1 MADRAANRTSVRVLG
16 AESRKLFAVEP
27 VEQFSLDE
35 LNLSDLEF
43 WGLPHEVREGAF
55 RTLRR
60 ERPIAYF
67 DLPEF
72 DIPGM
77 EPQEGGV
84 YVLTKYRDIVDA
96 SRQPEIFCS
105 GRGATSAFDMP
116 MEMREYFGSMIE
128 MDDPKHKRLRDIVSK
143 AFTVSQVRQ
152 MYEYVDRA
160 AREVI
165 NTIGPKGAADFV
177 TECSARLPLKVICD
191 MMGVPESQYDFVFNS
206 SNTILGLG
214 DPEYTPDPDNPMP
227 TLMNAAM
234 GLTQLATELA
244 ASRDSEPTDDL
255 MSALVHAEVDG
266 QRLAHYELGSF
277 FILLLVAGNET
288 TRNAISWGLKALNE
302 NPDQRKIWSEDFDGV
317 QRSAV
322 EEIIRYA
329 SPVMFMRRT
338 VTRDG
343 ATLSDH
349 EFKEGD
355 RLMLYYISGNRDEDV
370 FDDPY
375 AFKVRREPNN
385 HIAFGGPGPHFCLGA
400 NLARQEIKVMF
411 DELFRF
417 LPDIEMSSEPERLT
431 SNFINGIKH
440 MPVSFTPRAAA

>member
-1 MADRAANRTSVRVLG
+1 MD
-16 AESRKLFAVEP
+16 P
-27 VEQFSLDE
+27 VEKYSVDA
-35 LNLSDLEF
+35 LNLSDFDF
-43 WGLPHEVREGAF
+43 WALPHEVREGAF
-55 RTLRR
+55 KTLRR

-67 DLPEF
+67 DLPEVTV
-72 DIPGM
+72 PGT
-77 EPQEGGV
+77 EDQEGGY

-105 GRGATSAFDMP
+105 GKGISSAFDMP

-143 AFTVSQVRQ
+143 AFTLRQVRQ
-152 MYEYVDRA
+152 IEEYVDRA
-160 AREVI
+160 AREII
-165 NTIGPKGAADFV
+165 NTIGPRGEVDFV
-177 TECSARLPLKVICD
+177 TECSSRLPLKVICD

-214 DPEYTPDPDNPMP
+214 DPEYTEDMDNPLP
-227 TLMNAAM
+227 QLMTAAM

-244 ASRDSEPTDDL
+244 VDREKEPTEDL

-266 QRLAHYELGSF
+266 QKLAPHELGSF

-288 TRNAISWGLKALNE
+288 TRNAISWGLKALTE
-302 NPDQRKIWSEDFDGV
+302 NPDQRRIWADDFAGV

-322 EEIIRYA
+322 EEVIRYA

-338 VTRDG
+338 LTRDG
-343 ATLSDH
+343 AELSGH

-355 RLMLYYISGNRDEDV
+355 KLLMYYLSGNRDEDV

-375 AFKVRREPNN
+375 AFNVRREPNN

-411 DELFRF
+411 SDLFKF
-417 LPDIEMSSEPERLT
+417 LPDIEMSGEPAHLSST
-431 SNFINGIKH
+431 FINGIKH
-440 MPVSFTPRAAA
+440 MPVTFTPRKAA

>member
-1 MADRAANRTSVRVLG
+1 M
-16 AESRKLFAVEP
+16 EP
-27 VEQFSLDE
+27 VEKYSLDE
-35 LNLSDLEF
+35 LNLSDFEF
-43 WGLPHEVREGAF
+43 WGLPPEVREGAF
-55 RTLRR
+55 KTLRR
-60 ERPIAYF
+60 ERPIPYF
-67 DLPEF
+67 DLPEVTL
-72 DIPGM
+72 PGT
-77 EPQEGGV
+77 EDQEGG
-84 YVLTKYRDIVDA
+84 YYILTKYRDIVDA
-96 SRQPEIFCS
+96 SRQPELFCS
-105 GRGATSAFDMP
+105 GKGISSAFDMP

-143 AFTVSQVRQ
+143 AFTVRQVRQ
-152 MYEYVDRA
+152 IEEYVDRA
-160 AREVI
+160 ARDII
-165 NTIGPKGAADFV
+165 NTIGPKGEVDFV
-177 TECSARLPLKVICD
+177 TECSSRLPLKVICD

-214 DPEYTPDPDNPMP
+214 DPEYTEDMDNPLP
-227 TLMNAAM
+227 QLMTAAM

-244 ASRDSEPTDDL
+244 VIRESEPTDDL

-266 QRLAHYELGSF
+266 QKLAPHELGSF

-288 TRNAISWGLKALNE
+288 TRNAISWGLKALTE
-302 NPDQRKIWSEDFDGV
+302 NPDQRKVWMDDFDAV
-317 QRSAV
+317 QRLAV

-343 ATLSDH
+343 PTLSGK

-355 RLMLYYISGNRDEDV
+355 KVLMYYLSGNRDEDV

-375 AFKVRREPNN
+375 TFNVRREPNN

-411 DELFRF
+411 SDLFRF
-417 LPDIEMSSEPERLT
+417 LPDIEMSDAPAHLSST
-431 SNFINGIKH
+431 FINGIKH
-440 MPVSFTPRAAA
+440 MPATFTPRRAA